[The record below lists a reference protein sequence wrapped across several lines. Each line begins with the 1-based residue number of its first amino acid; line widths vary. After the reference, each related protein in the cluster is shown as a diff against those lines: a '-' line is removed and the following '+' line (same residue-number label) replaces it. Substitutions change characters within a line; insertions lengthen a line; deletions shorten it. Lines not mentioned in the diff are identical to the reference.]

1 MGILSVQAANG
12 ILWPMYG
19 VLLITACGIAYWKKD
34 AKTFLSAN
42 GTQKGV
48 PLAFNFVASALGV
61 GVFTTYPQIANI
73 SGLHGLLVYALAG
86 GLPMFLFAFFG
97 PVIRRKVPNGFV
109 LTEWVFQRYGKVCGL
124 YLSACTILTLYLF
137 MVSELASL
145 KFCIQSLTTVRAL
158 PVVIVECVVT
168 TIYTTVG
175 GFHISFITDS
185 MQVSVVFALL
195 VVVACA
201 MGSYIHIDTSKIGPS
216 GLLKQNK
223 LGWQLVYILVVAIFT
238 NDFFISGFW
247 LRTFAARSD
256 RDLLIGCSLAFV
268 VLVIMVSLIGV
279 TGFIAVWAGLVD
291 VADQDLGGSSFFV
304 LLTAMPDWVMGFVLA
319 FAVVLSTCTLDS
331 LQSALVSTI
340 SNDVFRNKL
349 PLVYARGLV
358 ALIMVPVVVV
368 GLIAEDVLS
377 IFLIV
382 DLLSSAVVPVLMLGL
397 SSRFFFLSAWE
408 VVGGGLGG
416 IFAVWIFG
424 TVYYDSPREGG
435 RLLLVSNGLYGQDS
449 KGVYGNDWSAFG
461 AFVVAPFGG
470 ILVGFL
476 ILAIRTAVN
485 YTRCRMHNLEFNMY
499 KKTALVEEPEHNE
512 PVLEEDATIKKTFT
526 SRTSEVSE
534 YA

>member
-1 MGILSVQAANG
+1 
-12 ILWPMYG
+12 MYG
-19 VLLITACGIAYWKKD
+19 VLLLTACAVAYWKKD

-61 GVFTTYPQIANI
+61 GVFSTYPQIANI

-97 PVIRRKVPNGFV
+97 PIIRKKVPHGFV
-109 LTEWVFQRYGKVCGL
+109 LTEWVFHRYGVVGGL
-124 YLSACTILTLYLF
+124 YLSACTILTLFLF

-145 KFCIQSLTTVRAL
+145 KFCIESLTSIKAL
-158 PVVIVECVVT
+158 PVVIVECVIT

-175 GFHISFITDS
+175 GFHISFLTDT
-185 MQVSVVFALL
+185 MQVSVVFVIL
-195 VVVACA
+195 VIVACA
-201 MGSYIHIDTSKIGPS
+201 MGNYIEIDTSKIGPS

-238 NDFFISGFW
+238 NDFFLSGFW
-247 LRTFAARSD
+247 LRTFAARTD
-256 RDLLIGCSLAFV
+256 KDLLIGCSLAFA
-268 VLVIMVSLIGV
+268 VLVAIVALIGV
-279 TGFIAVWAGLVD
+279 TGFLAVWAGLVE
-291 VADQDLGGSSFFV
+291 VADQELGGSSFFI
-304 LLTAMPDWVMGFVLA
+304 LLTAMPSWVMGFVLA
-319 FAVVLSTCTLDS
+319 FITILSTCTLDS
-331 LQSALVSTI
+331 LQSAMVSTI
-340 SNDVFRNKL
+340 SNDLFRNKL
-349 PLVYARGLV
+349 PLIYVRGLV

-397 SSRFFFLSAWE
+397 WSRLFFLSAWE
-408 VVGGGLGG
+408 IVGGGLGG

-449 KGVYGNDWSAFG
+449 QGVYGNDWSAFG

-470 ILVGFL
+470 MLAGFL
-476 ILAIRTAVN
+476 ILALRTAVV
-485 YTRCRMHNLEFNMY
+485 YLRCRSKGLEFDMY
-499 KKTALVEEPEHNE
+499 KKPPAAELQD
-512 PVLEEDATIKKTFT
+512 EDTGYDSATVNKTYT
-526 SRTSEVSE
+526 DRTSEVNAS
-534 YA
+534 A